1 MFLIK
6 TSGVFPRHFTTG
18 VSNLLAGVFF
28 FPISSVPFLVSSAN
42 SSSSV
47 IRNYRR
53 GVVFES
59 ERRTSHTLS
68 VMAAQEAASIKVGDR
83 CQVAGGRR
91 GEVMFVGLISQL
103 PVGLW
108 VGVKYDEPDGKND
121 GSVKGV
127 RYFECLDKYGGFV
140 RPDACQCI
148 GNFPKGP
155 YSVSQTDAPPTQPVS
170 KASSLLATPSSR
182 FKTGAADVATPSSQT
197 RDEAVSSSATTR
209 SAPEGGV
216 PHMANRS
223 HVAVY
228 VRERPLSA
236 REVKAGEQNAITLE
250 EAENRIIV
258 EGKKT
263 PFGPYAAVLSPLM
276 NNEDVFKRAVM
287 PLVLVAA
294 SGQNASIFCFGHTG
308 AGKTHT
314 VMGYGAELGMY
325 GHAGQALFDMMPK
338 DLRLAV
344 KCAEVYNEK
353 VFDLLGGRVECHVKE
368 DRDGVA
374 QVLSLRACKL
384 STYMCRYTYVY
395 IYIYIYIHTHT
406 HTHTYIYRRLRKA

>member
-1 MFLIK
+1 
-6 TSGVFPRHFTTG
+6 
-18 VSNLLAGVFF
+18 
-28 FPISSVPFLVSSAN
+28 
-42 SSSSV
+42 
-47 IRNYRR
+47 
-53 GVVFES
+53 
-59 ERRTSHTLS
+59 
-68 VMAAQEAASIKVGDR
+68 
-83 CQVAGGRR
+83 
-91 GEVMFVGLISQL
+91 MFVGRVAEL
-103 PVGLW
+103 PGGQW

-148 GNFPKGP
+148 GDFPKGP
-155 YSVSQTDAPPTQPVS
+155 TGTPSAVSHTAAPSVS
-170 KASSLLATPSSR
+170 KASSLLATSSSR
-182 FKTGAADVATPSSQT
+182 SKTGAADAATPSSRA
-197 RDEAVSSSATTR
+197 RDESVNSSRPTANSITRPASTTCTTR
-209 SAPEGGV
+209 SAPSTFAAGGE
-216 PHMANRS
+216 PHKANRS

-236 REVKAGEQNAITLE
+236 REVKAGEQNAITLD
-250 EAENRIIV
+250 EAENRIFV

-276 NNEDVFKRAVM
+276 NNEEVFKRAVM

-314 VMGYGAELGMY
+314 VMGYGSELGMY
-325 GHAGQALFDMMPK
+325 GHAGQALFDKMPK
-338 DLRLAV
+338 GLRLAV

-374 QVLSLRACKL
+374 QVLSLLAL
-384 STYMCRYTYVY
+384 MVQTYKY
-395 IYIYIYIHTHT
+395 
-406 HTHTYIYRRLRKA
+406 

>member
-1 MFLIK
+1 MVGI
-6 TSGVFPRHFTTG
+6 H
-18 VSNLLAGVFF
+18 
-28 FPISSVPFLVSSAN
+28 
-42 SSSSV
+42 
-47 IRNYRR
+47 
-53 GVVFES
+53 
-59 ERRTSHTLS
+59 
-68 VMAAQEAASIKVGDR
+68 EAASIKVGER

-91 GEVMFVGLISQL
+91 GEVMFVGLVAEL

-108 VGVKYDEPDGKND
+108 IGVKYDQPDGKND

-148 GNFPKGP
+148 GIGDFPKGS
-155 YSVSQTDAPPTQPVS
+155 YAVSQPAAPPPQSVS
-170 KASSLLATPSSR
+170 KASSLLAMPSSR
-182 FKTGAADVATPSSQT
+182 SKTGETVATPSSRT

-216 PHMANRS
+216 PHKANRS

-294 SGQNASIFCFGHTG
+294 SGQAASIFCFGHTG

-325 GHAGQALFDMMPK
+325 GHAGQALFDKMPK
-338 DLRLAV
+338 GLRLAV

-374 QVLSLRACKL
+374 QVLSLRALLVQKYNADKHL
-384 STYMCRYTYVY
+384 NKVGSAGINLYAGAPDFIPALVSRTTL
-395 IYIYIYIHTHT
+395 
-406 HTHTYIYRRLRKA
+406 YRRSSKKTTSKRAPEWLRHYDSASLQLFEDSLL